1 MFLRISEKYA
11 AILRWLIFGLGSNQD
26 TQNALVFT
34 VDERRYANYRKV
46 EEVGNKKVIDE
57 QLVEKYYT

>member
-1 MFLRISEKYA
+1 M
-11 AILRWLIFGLGSNQD
+11 GSNQD

>member
-1 MFLRISEKYA
+1 MPLFLPLMKEDMPSIEK
-11 AILRWLIFGLGSNQD
+11 L
-26 TQNALVFT
+26 
-34 VDERRYANYRKV
+34 